1 MIERVHIRSELITGV
16 NNKVQKS
23 LEKFDVWRKAQGLS
37 QQDVADAIKWDR
49 SKVNRVL
56 QQKQLDSIPFFLHSV
71 IDAYGEDVQHAVN
84 IYVEEK
90 IEKDQEVIRDD
101 NYRLIRKF
109 DTEASGGAGTL
120 TTEEDGE
127 LIQVITEWLPKLPDQ
142 NLAFITVVGDSMS
155 PLMGS
160 GDTILVHMNSGFL
173 GDGVYVLRLWESLH
187 VKRVQRVAQ
196 DEYRIVSDNPIYK
209 DLTITADDS
218 DGFQIVGRV
227 VRLVKAL

>member
-1 MIERVHIRSELITGV
+1 MISP
-16 NNKVQKS
+16 
-23 LEKFDVWRKAQGLS
+23 LEKLRQWQLQGGYS
-37 QQDVADAIKWDR
+37 QQQIADTIRWDR
-49 SKVNRVL
+49 SKVSRVL
-56 QQKQLDSIPFFLHSV
+56 QGKQHDSLLNLGVQIAKHYGLEEGWLLDRS
-71 IDAYGEDVQHAVN
+71 
-84 IYVEEK
+84 
-90 IEKDQEVIRDD
+90 DQEVIRDD

-120 TTEEDGE
+120 TTEEKGE
-127 LIQVITEWLPKLPDQ
+127 TIQVITDWLPKLPDQ

-196 DEYRIVSDNPIYK
+196 DEYRIVSDNTIYK

-218 DGFQIVGRV
+218 DGFIIVGRV

>member
-1 MIERVHIRSELITGV
+1 M
-16 NNKVQKS
+16 QKN
-23 LEKFDVWRKAQGLS
+23 LEKFDLWRKAQGLS
-37 QQDVADAIKWDR
+37 QQDVADAIGWDR

-56 QQKQLDSIPFFLHSV
+56 QQKQTDSIPYFMNSV
-71 IDAYGEDVQHAVN
+71 LNAYGKDLQHAVN

-90 IEKDQEVIRDD
+90 IKKDQEVIRDD

-120 TTEEDGE
+120 TTEENGE
-127 LIQVITEWLPKLPDQ
+127 TIQVITEWLPKLPDQ

-218 DGFQIVGRV
+218 DGFIIVGRV

>member
-1 MIERVHIRSELITGV
+1 MIYGV
-16 NNKVQKS
+16 NKKVQKI
-23 LEKFDVWRKAQGLS
+23 LEKFDLWRKSQGYS
-37 QQDVADAIKWDR
+37 QQEIADAIGWDR

-56 QQKQLDSIPFFLHSV
+56 QGKQDSSYFLSRIEQV
-71 IDAYGEDVQHAVN
+71 FGNIDEVKT
-84 IYVEEK
+84 E
-90 IEKDQEVIRDD
+90 EVIRDD

-120 TTEEDGE
+120 TTDENGE
-127 LIQVITEWLPKLPDQ
+127 TISVITEWLPKLPDQ

-218 DGFQIVGRV
+218 DGFVIVGRV

>member
-1 MIERVHIRSELITGV
+1 MIERGHIRSELINGV

-56 QQKQLDSIPFFLHSV
+56 QQKQIDSIPFFLHSV

-90 IEKDQEVIRDD
+90 IEKDQVIRDD

-120 TTEEDGE
+120 TTEENGE
-127 LIQVITEWLPKLPDQ
+127 QIQVITEWLPKLPDK